1 MNDAHLFWF
10 RTRQSLLE
18 EWGYTPGLWHLVSR
32 SPLSMVIIGINA
44 AGQPRYT
51 PSGALSE
58 HEDTRVPLAIV
69 NTSECELLG
78 PFTPDRVPLPD
89 ESLLRR
95 AQRVH
100 RSRAA

>member
-1 MNDAHLFWF
+1 MNDPHLFWF

-18 EWGYTPGLWHLVSR
+18 EWGYIPGLWHLVSR
-32 SPLSMVIIGINA
+32 SPLSMVIIGISA

-58 HEDTRVPLAIV
+58 HEETRVPLSILNAA
-69 NTSECELLG
+69 ECELLG
-78 PFTPDRVPLPD
+78 PFGCDHVPLPN
-89 ESLLRR
+89 EWLSRR
-95 AQRVH
+95 AERMH